1 MKQAVLQ
8 MRKKHVL
15 CVFNRALKR
24 NYLSSHDN
32 SNKQKALRLG
42 RHSPQGL
49 GRTEA
54 TVISNY
60 VTVEGQRMDRML
72 FFFFLSLLES
82 Y

>member
-1 MKQAVLQ
+1 MKQAVLH
-8 MRKKHVL
+8 MGKKHVL

-24 NYLSSHDN
+24 KYLSRHDN
-32 SNKQKALRLG
+32 SNQQKALRLG

-49 GRTEA
+49 GSTEA

-72 FFFFLSLLES
+72 FFFLSIL
-82 Y
+82 